1 MTKTQWK
8 QTHRQYRIAR
18 MLAHEQMLDQ
28 LIYGSSFQLVNEY
41 GIFNI
46 PPQEVF
52 MKNGKTRIAGWDDLS
67 A

>member
-1 MTKTQWK
+1 MTKAQWK
-8 QTHRQYRIAR
+8 KFHRQRRIFAR
-18 MLAHEQMLDQ
+18 LAEEQLTDMI
-28 LIYGSSFQLVNEY
+28 IYGSSCQLVNEY

-52 MKNGKTRIAGWDDLS
+52 MKDGKTFIAGWDDLS